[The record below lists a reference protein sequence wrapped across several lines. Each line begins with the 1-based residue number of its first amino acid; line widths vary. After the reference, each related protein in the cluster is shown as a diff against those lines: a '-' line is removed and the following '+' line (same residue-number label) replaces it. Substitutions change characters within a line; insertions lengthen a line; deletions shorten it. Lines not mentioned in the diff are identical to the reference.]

1 MRCLE
6 EPLAEIKKNTVLGS
20 ARTNVGSKSSSP
32 YLSDSLLALP
42 QLVRID
48 SEAVFGIMQLALRAQ

>member
-6 EPLAEIKKNTVLGS
+6 EPLAEIKKTTVLGS
-20 ARTNVGSKSSSP
+20 AHTSTGPLSSSL
-32 YLSDSLLALP
+32 YLRDSLLAFP

-48 SEAVFGIMQLALRAQ
+48 SEAVFSVVQLALRTQ

>member
-6 EPLAEIKKNTVLGS
+6 EPLAEIKKTTVLGS
-20 ARTNVGSKSSSP
+20 AHTSTGPMSSSL
-32 YLSDSLLALP
+32 YLHDSLLAFP

-48 SEAVFGIMQLALRAQ
+48 SEAVFGIMQLILRAQ